1 MLLSILMAT
10 MASLATLML
19 GMGQRDMLLPAITF
33 LSASLSVIFTDGLG
47 WFRLNRWIA
56 NVAMLLAAFF
66 SLGNFFQT
74 SSHGQLLAIANL
86 LIYVQIIL
94 LFQQKNRRIYG
105 QLAVFGLLQVVVAA
119 LLNNGLEF
127 GLLLVIYMIVTM
139 FGLALFFIYRE
150 VERVQVIERRQ
161 AERRKRLLA
170 GQEGSPSMLGGPPEV
185 VLEPITDA
193 RNMDFRPWKI
203 VRPVLSMIT
212 VTAIFSVVF
221 FYNAPRSGSASWDS
235 GGSRNMVGF
244 SPEVT
249 FDQMGQVLL
258 SNERVM
264 RVNFTNAVTEAN
276 YTVIGEP
283 YFRGGVLTKYLT
295 SGGNGQ
301 WRQEIDLDNANLPL
315 RSAPNVRELVRQDV
329 LMEPT
334 GSRHL
339 FSVFPVYAMAAT
351 HPEIRVTPR
360 TRKLVRDS
368 ARVRHLR
375 DEYRFSVVTSAFR
388 YGTQSEVLAHSNRV
402 NTEANKRLMDRM
414 NRRLRFI
421 DNRRAFP
428 KLIELAEQIV
438 QGTAP
443 GANNYEKAKAL
454 EQHFLDEE
462 AYKYS
467 LNFDEINARRQPEV
481 DPVED
486 FVSNHRT
493 GHCEYFASALTLM
506 LRSQGIPARMIV
518 GYRGGEFNY
527 VGHYFLIRQKHA
539 HAWVEAYLTPD
550 EVPAGSL
557 DQAEMHAGG
566 GWLRLDPTP
575 GRSNA
580 MQIVRPGMFDR
591 VSKSFDYAQWLWSD
605 YVLGLSPERQRNALM
620 GSWGFDKMLGFED
633 LAAEG
638 DWPKWIKQLRGLGNA
653 ESLNKG
659 FSWRAGVA
667 ALFVSLAFYGVYRFL
682 RRILPVFRTFT
693 RMRRARRRRL
703 AGTRIEFY
711 KRFESLLSK
720 LGMRRQPGETQREFA
735 DSAAG
740 RLAESSNGAAG
751 ISDIPQQIVSAF
763 YDVRFGNTPLSEQL
777 TEEMEGKLERLKKA
791 VNG

>member
-1 MLLSILMAT
+1 
-10 MASLATLML
+10 
-19 GMGQRDMLLPAITF
+19 
-33 LSASLSVIFTDGLG
+33 
-47 WFRLNRWIA
+47 
-56 NVAMLLAAFF
+56 
-66 SLGNFFQT
+66 
-74 SSHGQLLAIANL
+74 
-86 LIYVQIIL
+86 
-94 LFQQKNRRIYG
+94 
-105 QLAVFGLLQVVVAA
+105 
-119 LLNNGLEF
+119 
-127 GLLLVIYMIVTM
+127 MIVTM

-150 VERVQVIERRQ
+150 VERVEVIERRQ
-161 AERRKRLLA
+161 AERRKRLRA
-170 GQEGSPSMLGGPPEV
+170 GQQASPFLLGGPPEV
-185 VLEPITDA
+185 VLEPPTDA
-193 RNMDFRPWKI
+193 RNMDFKPWRI
-203 VRPVLSMIT
+203 VRPVLSMIA
-212 VTAIFSVVF
+212 VTAIFSIVF
-221 FYNAPRSGSASWDS
+221 FYNAPRSGNASWDS

-264 RVNFTNAVTEAN
+264 RVNFNNPITDDN

-283 YFRGGVLTKYLT
+283 YFRGGVLTKYLS

-315 RSAPNVRELVRQDV
+315 SSAPNVRELVRQDV

-360 TRKLVRDS
+360 TRKLIRDGAS
-368 ARVRHLR
+368 VRHLR
-375 DEYRFSVVTSAFR
+375 DDYRFSVVTSAFR
-388 YGTQSEVLAHSNRV
+388 FGTQGEIITHSNRL
-402 NTEANKRLMDRM
+402 NTEAEKRLMDRM

-438 QGTAP
+438 QDKAP
-443 GANNYEKAKAL
+443 EANNYEKAKAL

-467 LNFDEINARRQPEV
+467 LNFDELNARRQPGV

-486 FVSNHRT
+486 FASNHRT

-527 VGHYFLIRQKHA
+527 VGNYFLIRQKHA
-539 HAWVEAYLTPD
+539 HAWVEAYLKPD
-550 EVPAGSL
+550 EIPAGSL
-557 DQAEMHAGG
+557 DTAEMHPGG

-580 MQIVRPGMFDR
+580 VEIVRPGMFDR

-605 YVLGLSPERQRNALM
+605 YVLGLTPERQRNALM
-620 GSWGFDKMLGFED
+620 GSWGVDKMLGFED

-638 DWPKWIKQLRGLGNA
+638 DWQNWIKRLRGLGNA
-653 ESLNKG
+653 ETLKEG

-667 ALFVSLAFYGVYRFL
+667 ALLVSLALYGIYRFL
-682 RRILPVFRTFT
+682 QRILPLFKTVT

-711 KRFESLLSK
+711 KRFESLVSK
-720 LGMRRQPGETQREFA
+720 LGLRRQPGETQREFA
-735 DSAAG
+735 QSAAS
-740 RLAESSNGAAG
+740 RLAESTGGAAA
-751 ISDIPQQIVSAF
+751 ISDIPHQIVNVF
-763 YDVRFGNTPLSEQL
+763 YDVRFGNTPLSEQQ
-777 TEEMEGKLERLKKA
+777 TAEMDGKLEVLKKA
-791 VNG
+791 VSG